1 MSYGIQIIEPDGTNW
16 VETFQPFNII
26 DTFIPS
32 GRGSKTYAVSAG
44 EQICICPSLKT
55 DPPVYN
61 GMWVYANMTTGVVN
75 WPSSDSYLLKA
86 NEMVIYV
93 HSGEAIFVMRKR

>member
-26 DTFIPS
+26 DSFIPS
-32 GRGSKTYAVSAG
+32 GSGSKTYPMASG
-44 EQICICPSLKT
+44 DQIWITPSLKT

-61 GMWVYANMTTGVVN
+61 GMWVYANMTTGVVK
-75 WPSSDSYLLKA
+75 WPTSESYVTKA

-93 HSGEAIFVMRKR
+93 HSGEAIFVMRRR